1 MNTKQTRSRCEPG
14 IYPHPARSLQ
24 STNSGSLYANVSVRK
39 ETIMK
44 TLTTTLGVAALGL
57 CLSGCGG
64 SSGNPTTPSGNP
76 SPPSDA
82 VVINIVAINGA
93 QSFSPN
99 PSSVPS
105 GQMVVWHNVDSVTHR
120 VVLDDRSVDTGNL
133 GPGSFSSPMSLG
145 AVGGYHCSIHPEM
158 VGTLTR

>member
-1 MNTKQTRSRCEPG
+1 
-14 IYPHPARSLQ
+14 
-24 STNSGSLYANVSVRK
+24 
-39 ETIMK
+39 MK

-64 SSGNPTTPSGNP
+64 NSGNPTA
-76 SPPSDA
+76 PSDA
-82 VVINIVAINGA
+82 IVINIVANNGA

-105 GQMVVWHNVDSVTHR
+105 GQTVVWHNVDAVTHR
-120 VVLDDRSVDTGNL
+120 VVLDDPSVDTGNL
-133 GPGSFSSPMSLG
+133 EPGAFSSPMSLG
-145 AVGGYHCSIHPEM
+145 TVGGYHCSIHPGM